1 MYKITVLILLLP
13 LLLLPVYGR
22 EQGNGPQAGMNT
34 LEVDRQTHAL
44 LMEEDWSGLTE
55 LGEAAL
61 RQGIDYYFLRYRL
74 GIAWYNRQN
83 YHRAVRHLRQ
93 AWEQTP
99 GDERLLEYLYYS
111 MVYAGRDF
119 EARHL
124 AHRFSASRR
133 QELRIYPGKPV
144 QRLLLTF
151 DMGSQ
156 DNDHILSGFSVDPE
170 AADGSQFLSRSHR
183 GMQLGL
189 LHPAGRSLSVY
200 HAYTHIRKEH
210 FAYFLSDGIESLN
223 ARSRSELNQYYF
235 SVIWRLA
242 ADLRLVAGVH
252 YLHIRL
258 PATNEQ
264 VPATN
269 EQVPGMQEVVAIP
282 AASMNDVTGSLSLYR
297 DFTYFTLGLS
307 GHAARLNSGRQWQG
321 DLLAAVY
328 PLGNQHLYSVS
339 VVSLQHEEG
348 PGGGT
353 ADRLVFQQR
362 LGVRAT
368 SRLWL
373 EASAGLGDMSNFIRY
388 DGALVYN
395 AMDEVTRQLGFRATL
410 EAWPDLGVFV
420 AGYMTRHRSR
430 FMPAGGEEPE
440 NPFTYSGQTFTGG
453 ITWSF

>member
-1 MYKITVLILLLP
+1 MYKITVLILLIP
-13 LLLLPVYGR
+13 LLLLPAYGR
-22 EQGNGPQAGMNT
+22 EQGTGPQGGMNT

-44 LMEEDWSGLTE
+44 LMEANWNGLTE

-61 RQGIDYYFLRYRL
+61 RQGIDFYFLRYRL

-99 GDERLLEYLYYS
+99 GDELLLEYLYYS

-144 QRLLLTF
+144 QRLLLAF
-151 DMGSQ
+151 DTGTQ

-189 LHPAGRSLSVY
+189 LHPLGRSLSVY
-200 HAYTHIRKEH
+200 HAYTHIQKKH
-210 FAYFLSDGIESLN
+210 FAYFLSDGIGSQN
-223 ARSRSELNQYYF
+223 AQSHSELNQYYF

-252 YLHIRL
+252 YLHIGL
-258 PATNEQ
+258 PATN
-264 VPATN
+264 V
-269 EQVPGMQEVVAIP
+269 QVPGMEDPVAIP
-282 AASMNDVTGSLSLYR
+282 AGSMNDVTGSLSLYR
-297 DFTYFTLGLS
+297 DFPYVTMGLS
-307 GHAARLNSGRQWQG
+307 GHAAGLNNGRQWQG
-321 DLLAAVY
+321 DLMAAVY
-328 PLGNQHLYSVS
+328 PLGNQYLYAVS
-339 VVSLQHEEG
+339 VVSLQYEEG

-362 LGVRAT
+362 LGLRPT
-368 SRLWL
+368 SWLWL
-373 EASAGLGDMSNFIRY
+373 EASAGLGEMANFIRY

-430 FMPAGGEEPE
+430 FIPAGGGEPE